1 MTELGEIIQIPG
13 ADPSLPWINRRVVE
27 VTPITIWIDE
37 PIPGKKKA
45 TRQIETGYMAI
56 RTELA

>member
-1 MTELGEIIQIPG
+1 MSEVGEIIQIPG

-27 VTPITIWIDE
+27 VTPITIYIDE

-45 TRQIETGYMAI
+45 ARQVETGYVAI
-56 RTELA
+56 RTEPA